1 MTKQAL
7 ILQGWHL
14 KSDTQWYPWLKSEL
28 EKKGYNVFLP
38 DLPTIHTALPDMQQ
52 QLGYIEKAV
61 TINADTI
68 VVGHSIGCL
77 LAMRLAEK
85 YKYDKM
91 FLIVGWDYD
100 DLTAEHKLFWP
111 TPIDHKTIKKNIKE
125 IYCISSDN
133 DPYTTAFAVEA
144 MNKRL
149 GGKFILIKG
158 AGHFTEK
165 FEITQIP
172 EILPFV

>member
-1 MTKQAL
+1 MIKQVI
-7 ILQGWHL
+7 ILQGWYL
-14 KSDTQWYPWLKSEL
+14 KPDTQWYPWLTSQL
-28 EKKGYNVFLP
+28 EKRGYKVFVP

-52 QLGYIEKAV
+52 QLEYIEKTV
-61 TINADTI
+61 RINSDTI

-91 FLIVGWDYD
+91 LLVAGWDYD
-100 DLTAEHKLFWP
+100 DLTTEHKLFWP
-111 TPIDHKTIKKNIKE
+111 TPIDHKTIKKNVKE

-133 DPYTTAFAVEA
+133 DPYTTAFTVEA

-149 GGKFILIKG
+149 GGKFVLIKG

-165 FEITQIP
+165 FGITKIP
-172 EILPFV
+172 QLLPLL